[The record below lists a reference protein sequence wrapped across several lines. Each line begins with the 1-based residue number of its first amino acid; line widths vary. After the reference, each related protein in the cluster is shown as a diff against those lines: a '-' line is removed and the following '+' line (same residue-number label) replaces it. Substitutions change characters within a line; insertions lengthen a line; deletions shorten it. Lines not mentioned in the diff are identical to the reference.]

1 MVKWAWTS
9 GVWKILVHRKNMS
22 KFTRRTKHSF
32 SFPVGKKSPNIKRPI
47 SKGIDLTLFI
57 NFSTNIVQQ
66 ECIPVGCVPP
76 ACCPYLPACTARGV
90 YLPAPE
96 GGVPGLGGTC
106 LVPGGVPAWFVG
118 GCTWSGGVPAWSQG
132 GVPGPR
138 GTCLVWGCTFLV
150 GGYLPGP
157 RGCTCLVPGGYL
169 VCRVPAWS
177 QGGVPGPRGYLVC
190 RVPAWSQGDV
200 PGPRG
205 YLVCR
210 VPAWSQGG
218 VPGPRGTCLVWGC
231 TLLWYRVPT
240 WTGKPGKP
248 GKMGRHFPVR
258 EKSGNYEQTGKVRE
272 KSGKITQ
279 NTGKL
284 QGKVREN
291 HTKNT
296 GKHQGIWHKYYLIF
310 CDL

>member
-1 MVKWAWTS
+1 
-9 GVWKILVHRKNMS
+9 MS

-118 GCTWSGGVPAWSQG
+118 GVPGLGGYLPGPRGVYLVPGVPAWSGGVPSWLGGTCLVPGGVPAWSQG
-132 GVPGPR
+132 GTWSV
-138 GTCLVWGCTFLV
+138 
-150 GGYLPGP
+150 GYLPGP
-157 RGCTCLVPGGYL
+157 RGVYLVPG
-169 VCRVPAWS
+169 
-177 QGGVPGPRGYLVC
+177 GYLVC

-231 TLLWYRVPT
+231 TLL
-240 WTGKPGKP
+240 
-248 GKMGRHFPVR
+248 
-258 EKSGNYEQTGKVRE
+258 
-272 KSGKITQ
+272 
-279 NTGKL
+279 
-284 QGKVREN
+284 
-291 HTKNT
+291 
-296 GKHQGIWHKYYLIF
+296 
-310 CDL
+310 